1 MYKCKKGM
9 LTVTH
14 PQNQHSNFI
23 IIVIR
28 VRWNSLSFLK
38 MMKNCNHHHQVGMKG
53 NCLHENFRFP
63 QSLHFSKYSFFMN
76 STLVDTLD
84 KSSDNFLSNS
94 FINFK
99 MKSTLYNIT
108 TKVQHFSRNH
118 VRCERIVTILCWCC
132 KSYFAKKISKITALK
147 VFTASKAGS

>member
-1 MYKCKKGM
+1 MCKCKKGM
-9 LTVTH
+9 LNVTH
-14 PQNQHSNFI
+14 PQNQHSSFV

-28 VRWNSLSFLK
+28 VRWNSFSCLK
-38 MMKNCNHHHQVGMKG
+38 MKNCNHHHLGDMKG

-63 QSLHFSKYSFFMN
+63 QSLHFSKYPYFIN
-76 STLVDTLD
+76 STLLDTLNN
-84 KSSDNFLSNS
+84 SSDNLLFNS

-108 TKVQHFSRNH
+108 TKAQHFSRNH
-118 VRCERIVTILCWCC
+118 VRCGRIVTIFCWCC

>member
-1 MYKCKKGM
+1 M
-9 LTVTH
+9 LHTH
-14 PQNQHSNFI
+14 KISTQISSLLSSECDEIHLASWKWWKIAIITTWLAWKEIASMKISAFHKVCIFQNI
-23 IIVIR
+23 
-28 VRWNSLSFLK
+28 
-38 MMKNCNHHHQVGMKG
+38 
-53 NCLHENFRFP
+53 P
-63 QSLHFSKYSFFMN
+63 FFMN

-118 VRCERIVTILCWCC
+118 VRCGRIVTILCWCC